1 MGRGRITVTP
11 GFLFL
16 MALVQLC
23 GPAGAPAPG
32 PGRVRAPRAWPPGG
46 HLGAGRIGAAP
57 AADGCGGGD
66 PDGAAHVLSGGAGS
80 GAGGPAANL
89 AAAWLCCRAEGGAL
103 FAGLNLALGCFN
115 LLPVGRLDGD
125 GRCTVCCPCPSGRLR
140 RRRRRSWTR
149 VFIAFLLA
157 LGVLLIGWGGSFTLL
172 LVALWLLAKEKEG
185 KKGRN
190 RSCQGLQKR
199 VKWFLHSK

>member
-1 MGRGRITVTP
+1 M
-11 GFLFL
+11 
-16 MALVQLC
+16 
-23 GPAGAPAPG
+23 
-32 PGRVRAPRAWPPGG
+32 RAPRAWPPGG

-66 PDGAAHVLSGGAGS
+66 PDGAAYVLSGELA
-80 GAGGPAANL
+80 AALAGPAANL

-115 LLPVGRLDGD
+115 LLPVGRLDG
-125 GRCTVCCPCPSGRLR
+125 GRALHCLLSMSIGPAAEEAEAVLD
-140 RRRRRSWTR
+140 R
-149 VFIAFLLA
+149 VLIAFLLA